1 MARLFNGTS
10 DFLRPTLDLTGTSV
24 LIVSFWLYW
33 DTNATNDDLALEFG
47 STTYVAVNGFV
58 VDPNNS
64 TVASTSMFGIG
75 KSSGANSWIDRFTQ
89 PSAAT
94 WHHWLLSFS
103 RAGTPVNLAWI
114 DGVSQ
119 TLTAVNHTAGTYANF
134 ANTNLNIMC
143 RNGASLFGA
152 GRMADLAIWE
162 TNTAMSADQISAL
175 AAGVR
180 PELVRPTELFYYWP
194 LYGVD
199 SPEGDQVAHF
209 TATVTG
215 ATSTTPAPTTGV
227 PAPRLAV
234 AA

>member
-10 DFLRPTLDLTGTSV
+10 DFIRPALNLTGTSV

-33 DTNATNDDLALEFG
+33 DTNANDDDLAMEFG
-47 STTYVAVNGFV
+47 TTAYTAVNGFII
-58 VDPNNS
+58 DPNNS
-64 TVASTSMFGIG
+64 VVANTVMVGMG
-75 KSSGANSWIDRFTQ
+75 KGSGGSAWVDRFAR

-94 WHHWLLSFS
+94 WHHWLVSFT
-103 RAGTPVNLAWI
+103 RTGPTTLVWI

-119 TLTAVNHTAGTYANF
+119 TLTTQTHAGTSYGNF
-134 ANTNLNIMC
+134 ASSNLNLMC

-152 GRMADLAIWE
+152 GRMADVAIWE
-162 TNTAMSADQISAL
+162 TNTAMSAAQIAAL

-180 PELVRPTELFYYWP
+180 PELVRPTELFFYFP

-199 SPEGDQVAHF
+199 SPEGDQVAGIQ
-209 TATVTG
+209 ATVTG
-215 ATSTTPAPTTGV
+215 ATATTAPGKTGV
-227 PAPRLAV
+227 PAPVLAV